1 LLVVE
6 RFAMVNG
13 PVIRD
18 RGADVAG
25 PLVGRIGNRRAEK
38 GPRGAILRRAG
49 GAGPPAEPEVIGKGT
64 VQDASSAPPAAPL
77 AGGTIAAYLDQLAS
91 AAPAPGGGS
100 VAALTAAQGAA
111 LLGMVLNLTIDRP
124 RFKEHDAELRAILA
138 EAETLRAEATALLDR
153 DATVLRA
160 LIATYKLPRATPEE
174 RAARDA
180 ALQGRTRE
188 ATEVPL
194 AGARAAAA
202 IVPLCRRL
210 LPIGNPT
217 AVSDIGV
224 AAACALAAF
233 RSAELNVLIN
243 LGTLADAAFVA
254 AARDELAALGA
265 GLEEAAGAILAA
277 VRERL

>member
-1 LLVVE
+1 
-6 RFAMVNG
+6 M
-13 PVIRD
+13 
-18 RGADVAG
+18 
-25 PLVGRIGNRRAEK
+25 
-38 GPRGAILRRAG
+38 
-49 GAGPPAEPEVIGKGT
+49 
-64 VQDASSAPPAAPL
+64 QDASSTPPAETL
-77 AGGTIAAYLDQLAS
+77 FDGTIADYLEQLAS

-111 LLGMVLNLTIDRP
+111 LVGMVLSLTVGRP
-124 RFKEHDAELRAILA
+124 RYQEHDAELRAIQD
-138 EAETLRAEATALLDR
+138 EADRLRAECAALIDR

-160 LIATYKLPRATPEE
+160 LIATYKLPRATPGE
-174 RAARDA
+174 RAERDA
-180 ALQGRTRE
+180 ALQSRTHE

-210 LPIGNPT
+210 LPIGNPA

-233 RSAELNVLIN
+233 RSAELYVLIN
-243 LGTLADAAFVA
+243 LGTLKDEGYVVT
-254 AARDELAALGA
+254 ARRELADLGA
-265 GLEEAAGAILAA
+265 GLDGAIGEILSA

>member
-1 LLVVE
+1 LFSGKVAVQDTS
-6 RFAMVNG
+6 
-13 PVIRD
+13 PV
-18 RGADVAG
+18 
-25 PLVGRIGNRRAEK
+25 
-38 GPRGAILRRAG
+38 
-49 GAGPPAEPEVIGKGT
+49 PPAET
-64 VQDASSAPPAAPL
+64 LFA
-77 AGGTIAAYLDQLAS
+77 GTIADYLDQLAS

-111 LLGMVLNLTIDRP
+111 LIGMVLSLTVGRP
-124 RFKEHDAELRAILA
+124 RFQAHDAELRAIQADADRLCA
-138 EAETLRAEATALLDR
+138 DCAALIDR

-160 LIATYKLPRATPEE
+160 LIATYKLPRATSEE
-174 RAARDA
+174 QAARDA
-180 ALQGRTRE
+180 ALQERTLA

-210 LPIGNPT
+210 LPIGNPA

-243 LGTLADAAFVA
+243 LGTLKDEGYVVA
-254 AARDELAALGA
+254 ARRELADLGA
-265 GLEEAAGAILAA
+265 NIEGLVAEVLSA

>member
-1 LLVVE
+1 L
-6 RFAMVNG
+6 FA
-13 PVIRD
+13 RK
-18 RGADVAG
+18 VAVQDA
-25 PLVGRIGNRRAEK
+25 P
-38 GPRGAILRRAG
+38 PT
-49 GAGPPAEPEVIGKGT
+49 PPAE
-64 VQDASSAPPAAPL
+64 ALL
-77 AGGTIAAYLDQLAS
+77 AGSIADYLDQLAS

-111 LLGMVLNLTIDRP
+111 LIDMVLSLTIGRS
-124 RFKEHDAELRAILA
+124 RFQEHDAELRAIQA
-138 EAETLRAEATALLDR
+138 EADRLRAECATLIDR

-174 RAARDA
+174 RAVRDT
-180 ALQGRTRE
+180 ALQERTRE

-194 AGARAAAA
+194 AGVRAAAA

-233 RSAELNVLIN
+233 HSAEMNVLIN
-243 LGTLADAAFVA
+243 LGTLKDEGYVA
-254 AARDELAALGA
+254 AARRELADLGA
-265 GLEEAAGAILAA
+265 GIDGQVAEILKV

>member
-1 LLVVE
+1 
-6 RFAMVNG
+6 
-13 PVIRD
+13 
-18 RGADVAG
+18 
-25 PLVGRIGNRRAEK
+25 
-38 GPRGAILRRAG
+38 
-49 GAGPPAEPEVIGKGT
+49 
-64 VQDASSAPPAAPL
+64 VQDASSTPPARTL
-77 AGGTIAAYLDQLAS
+77 LNGTIADYLDQLAS

-111 LLGMVLNLTIDRP
+111 LVGMVLSLTVGRP
-124 RFKEHDAELRAILA
+124 RYQEHDAELRAIQA
-138 EAETLRAEATALLDR
+138 EADRLRAECAALIDR
-153 DATVLRA
+153 DATVLRS

-180 ALQGRTRE
+180 ALQSRTHE

-210 LPIGNPT
+210 LPIGNPA

-243 LGTLADAAFVA
+243 LGTLEDEGYVVT
-254 AARDELAALGA
+254 ARRELADLGA
-265 GLEEAAGAILAA
+265 GLDVAIGEILSA

>member
-1 LLVVE
+1 
-6 RFAMVNG
+6 
-13 PVIRD
+13 
-18 RGADVAG
+18 
-25 PLVGRIGNRRAEK
+25 
-38 GPRGAILRRAG
+38 
-49 GAGPPAEPEVIGKGT
+49 
-64 VQDASSAPPAAPL
+64 VQDTSPTTPTESLAA
-77 AGGTIAAYLDQLAS
+77 GTIATYLDQLAS

-111 LLGMVLNLTIDRP
+111 LIGMVLNLTIGRP
-124 RFKEHDAELRAILA
+124 RFKEHDAELRAILT
-138 EAETLRAEATALLDR
+138 EAEQLRAVCTALIDR

-174 RAARDA
+174 RGARDA
-180 ALQGRTRE
+180 ALQARTLE

-202 IVPLCRRL
+202 LVPLCHRL
-210 LPIGNPT
+210 LPLGNPA

-233 RSAELNVLIN
+233 QSAELNVLIN
-243 LGTLADAAFVA
+243 LGTLADASYVA
-254 AARDELAALGA
+254 ATRQELLELGGGIAAA
-265 GLEEAAGAILAA
+265 VAAILAT

>member
-1 LLVVE
+1 MQ
-6 RFAMVNG
+6 AG
-13 PVIRD
+13 K
-18 RGADVAG
+18 VA
-25 PLVGRIGNRRAEK
+25 
-38 GPRGAILRRAG
+38 
-49 GAGPPAEPEVIGKGT
+49 
-64 VQDASSAPPAAPL
+64 VQDASPTPL
-77 AGGTIAAYLDQLAS
+77 PETLLAGTIADYLDQLAS

-111 LLGMVLNLTIDRP
+111 LVGMVLSLTIGRP
-124 RFKEHDAELRAILA
+124 RFQEHDAELRAIQA
-138 EAETLRAEATALLDR
+138 EADQLRAECAALIDR

-174 RAARDA
+174 KAARDV
-180 ALQGRTRE
+180 ALQERTHE
-188 ATEVPL
+188 ASEVPL

-210 LPIGNPT
+210 LPLGNPT

-243 LGTLADAAFVA
+243 LGTLKDEGYVA
-254 AARDELAALGA
+254 AARRELADLGA
-265 GLEEAAGAILAA
+265 GIDGAIAEILQA
-277 VRERL
+277 VCERL

>member
-1 LLVVE
+1 L
-6 RFAMVNG
+6 FAG
-13 PVIRD
+13 K
-18 RGADVAG
+18 VA
-25 PLVGRIGNRRAEK
+25 
-38 GPRGAILRRAG
+38 
-49 GAGPPAEPEVIGKGT
+49 
-64 VQDASSAPPAAPL
+64 VQDASSTPPAEILL
-77 AGGTIAAYLDQLAS
+77 AGTIADYLDQLAS

-111 LLGMVLNLTIDRP
+111 LVGMVLSLTIGRP
-124 RFKEHDAELRAILA
+124 RFQEHDGELRAIRV
-138 EAETLRAEATALLDR
+138 EADRLRAECAALIDR

-174 RAARDA
+174 KAAREA
-180 ALQGRTRE
+180 ALQTRTRE

-194 AGARAAAA
+194 AGARAATA
-202 IVPLCRRL
+202 IVPLCHRL
-210 LPIGNPT
+210 LPIGNPA

-243 LGTLADAAFVA
+243 LGTLKDEGFVA
-254 AARDELAALGA
+254 EARRELADLGA
-265 GLEEAAGAILAA
+265 GVDGAVAEILGA

>member
-1 LLVVE
+1 VE
-6 RFAMVNG
+6 RQEEEGG
-13 PVIRD
+13 PTCYTPLRLRD
-18 RGADVAG
+18 RATDCCLLARKVA
-25 PLVGRIGNRRAEK
+25 
-38 GPRGAILRRAG
+38 
-49 GAGPPAEPEVIGKGT
+49 
-64 VQDASSAPPAAPL
+64 VQDASPPPPAETLL
-77 AGGTIAAYLDQLAS
+77 AGTIADYLDQLAS

-100 VAALTAAQGAA
+100 VAALSAAQGAA
-111 LLGMVLNLTIDRP
+111 LIGMVLSLTIGRP
-124 RFKEHDAELRAILA
+124 RFQEHDAALRAIQV
-138 EAETLRAEATALLDR
+138 EADRLRAECAALIDR
-153 DATVLRA
+153 DATVPRA
-160 LIATYKLPRATPEE
+160 LIATDKLPHATPEE

-180 ALQGRTRE
+180 TLQERTRE

-210 LPIGNPT
+210 LPIGNPA

-243 LGTLADAAFVA
+243 LGTLKDRGYVVGARRELGDLGEGIESAVA
-254 AARDELAALGA
+254 EI
-265 GLEEAAGAILAA
+265 LEA